1 MRRLLLPTLLIAALV
16 GLAVASTGIAASR
29 ASLKTRH
36 VSAGNYLVDGKGRT
50 LYLFQKD
57 SKNKSRCS
65 GDCAAAWPPLLTTGK
80 PKVAG
85 LVRKSLLGT
94 TKRKGGS
101 KQVTYNGHPLYLY
114 LGDAKAGDMNG
125 QGITAFG
132 ARWYAVTPSGK
143 RLGGGYGRR

>member
-1 MRRLLLPTLLIAALV
+1 MRRIHLLTAILVLAL
-16 GLAVASTGIAASR
+16 ASTGLAASR

-57 SKNKSRCS
+57 ARNKSRCA
-65 GDCAAAWPPLLTTGK
+65 GDCAVDWPPLLTTGK
-80 PKVAG
+80 PKVSG

-94 TKRKGGS
+94 TTRRDGS
-101 KQVTYNGHPLYLY
+101 KQVTYNGHPVYHY
-114 LGDAKAGDMNG
+114 IGDVTAGDMNG
-125 QGITAFG
+125 QGISAFG

-143 RLGGGYGRR
+143 RMGGGYGRR